1 MGLPKP
7 GFGPYTASKAAVEM
21 MTRILAQELRGTHIT
36 ANCVAP
42 GPVATDMF
50 FTGRSAAAVEAVAKA
65 SPFDRLGKVEDVA
78 PVVAFLASDEGE
90 WVNAQ
95 VVRVNGGRV

>member
-1 MGLPKP
+1 
-7 GFGPYTASKAAVEM
+7 VE
-21 MTRILAQELRGTHIT
+21 
-36 ANCVAP
+36 
-42 GPVATDMF
+42 
-50 FTGRSAAAVEAVAKA
+50 AAAKS